1 LNSYVPEQ
9 TLAADRWSPAR
20 SFQRVERV
28 PEWRD
33 INPRLG
39 FAYDLFGDSRTA
51 LKVSA
56 GRYVGL
62 QTVQLAS
69 RNNPINSSFNSVN
82 REWKDANDNFVP
94 DCDLLNPAANGEC
107 GRFQNL
113 QFGQQNPRARQYDD
127 ELLRGFGVREYTWDT
142 SFELQQ
148 QVATGISITAGY
160 YRNWRGNF
168 TATDNTE
175 VTPGDYDTFCVTAPS
190 DSRLPGG
197 GGYDVCNLAAIKPGK
212 LGARQDFVTLASN
225 FGDHTYVNNFFGL
238 TFDARLPSG
247 VVMGGGL
254 DTGRT
259 VEDKCFVIDSPQALL
274 HCRQVRGW
282 DATTQFKFHGSL
294 PLPGDVI
301 LSGTFQNSPAALN
314 SDRRRGYIMA
324 DRAYTRAEIGP
335 IGPEGRALAT
345 STHLVPL
352 IEPFTEYSPR
362 RTQVDI
368 RLTKLFQLGGARR
381 FDVSM
386 DVYNLLNAS
395 NVFSVNG
402 RYGPAWLTPQTSHF
416 GSAIMD
422 GRLFAFNGR
431 FSF

>member
-1 LNSYVPEQ
+1 M
-9 TLAADRWSPAR
+9 
-20 SFQRVERV
+20 
-28 PEWRD
+28 
-33 INPRLG
+33 
-39 FAYDLFGDSRTA
+39 
-51 LKVSA
+51 
-56 GRYVGL
+56 
-62 QTVQLAS
+62 
-69 RNNPINSSFNSVN
+69 
-82 REWKDANDNFVP
+82 
-94 DCDLLNPAANGEC
+94 LNPAANGEC

-113 QFGQQNPRARQYDD
+113 NFGQSNPRATQYDD

-175 VTPGDYDTFCVTAPS
+175 VTPADFDSFCVNAPS

-197 GGYDVCNLAAIKPGK
+197 GGYEICGLADINPAM
-212 LGARQDFVTLASN
+212 LGRVQNFVTLASN
-225 FGDHTYVNNFFGL
+225 FGDHTYLNNFFGL

-247 VVMGGGL
+247 IVMGGGL

-282 DATTQFKFHGSL
+282 EATTQVKFHGSL

-301 LSGTFQNSPAALN
+301 VSGTFQNSPAALN

-324 DRAYTRAEIGP
+324 DRAYTRAEIG
-335 IGPEGRALAT
+335 EFAGRTLAR

-352 IEPFTEYSPR
+352 VEPFTRYSPR

-368 RLTKLFQLGGARR
+368 RLTKLFQLGGAKR
-381 FDVSM
+381 FDASM